1 MISLLSGSIAQI
13 NETSLIIDV
22 NGVGY
27 EVFCT
32 GSCLTQYSLGDI
44 AKIFTHTRVT
54 QDDIALFGF
63 SSIQEKNMFLRLIS
77 ISGIGAKVAIN
88 VLSSVSVGDLSKFV
102 TCGDYTN
109 ISKIKGIG
117 KKTAERIVLE
127 LKDKISDEFK
137 TVLPEAVIA
146 QNIASDDEAVI
157 ALISLG
163 YSKSDA
169 IRAIAKHYQEG
180 LKTEELIMK
189 VLKG

>member
-1 MISLLSGSIAQI
+1 MISLLNGTIANI
-13 NETSLIIDV
+13 SENSLIIDV

-32 GSCLTQYSLGDI
+32 GSCLTSYSVGDN

-54 QDDIALFGF
+54 QDDISLFGF

-77 ISGIGAKVAIN
+77 ISGIGAKVAVN
-88 VLSSVSVGDLSKFV
+88 VLSSMSVADLSKFV
-102 TCGDYTN
+102 TFGDTTN
-109 ISKIKGIG
+109 ISRIKGIG

-137 TVLPEAVIA
+137 TVLPERLTQ
-146 QNIASDDEAVI
+146 QNIDTDDEAVI

-169 IRAIAKHYQEG
+169 IRSIAKHFVEG
-180 LKTEELIMK
+180 ATTEELIMK